1 MPTVPPSPDGV
12 DWLTRLGAPY
22 VAAALSGLLSALIG
36 LLTWM
41 AVRIVAR
48 IDAIESALQGRATQP
63 ELNAAIAALAAVDAR
78 ISKELGDLRVHVEH
92 AGVTKDD
99 LERRLASILTD
110 LRVVEARLYDIARAY
125 NTQPH
130 RGSA

>member
-1 MPTVPPSPDGV
+1 MPTVPPSTDGV
-12 DWLTRLGAPY
+12 DWLARLGAPY

-48 IDAIESALQGRATQP
+48 VDALEAALHGRATQP
-63 ELNAAIAALAAVDAR
+63 EMDAAIAALAAVDAR

-92 AGVTKDD
+92 AAVTKED
-99 LERRLASILTD
+99 LERRLAGILSD
-110 LRVVEARLYDIARAY
+110 LRVVESRLYDVVGR
-125 NTQPH
+125 QSRRP
-130 RGSA
+130 

>member
-22 VAAALSGLLSALIG
+22 VASVLAGLLSTVIG

-41 AVRIVAR
+41 ATRIVAR
-48 IDAIESALQGRATQP
+48 VDALEAALHGRATQP
-63 ELNAAIAALAAVDAR
+63 ELDAAIAALAAVDAR

-92 AGVTKDD
+92 AAVTKEE
-99 LERRLASILTD
+99 LERRLASILSD
-110 LRVVEARLYDIARAY
+110 LRVIESRLYDVVGR
-125 NTQPH
+125 QSRH
-130 RGSA
+130 L